1 MHYLYIPWPKV
12 YPILD
17 ASFIPPT
24 YRGDFLYRLGSSLAD
39 AGVTMLE
46 YRNKTGLPNDRSSSV
61 GWKTGAEAELLADA
75 EILRAVLPVGQVK
88 LILDDRADLVKKTGF
103 DGAHVDAGDLTPTEA
118 RRLLGP
124 KYILGTFGGS
134 DEFIPEILEEPIDY
148 FSIGPVFPT
157 RTKQI
162 STPPIGIEGVRK
174 LSEIAGENTVPAA
187 VGGITLPTA
196 AAALAAG
203 AKMVAVAGAIFRQP
217 DPAAEFRRW
226 MAELG

>member
-1 MHYLYIPWPKV
+1 MHYPHIPWPKV

-17 ASFIPPT
+17 VSFIPPT
-24 YRGDFLYRLGSSLAD
+24 RRGDFLLHLGSSLAD

-46 YRNKTGLPNDRSSSV
+46 YRNKTG
-61 GWKTGAEAELLADA
+61 AEDELLADA
-75 EILRAVLPVGQVK
+75 EILRAELPAGQVK
-88 LILDDRADLVKKTGF
+88 LILDDRTDLVAKVGF
-103 DGAHVDAGDLTPTEA
+103 DGAHVDAGDLSPTEA

-124 KYILGTFGGS
+124 NYILGTFGGS
-134 DEFIPEILEEPIDY
+134 DAFIPEILEEPADY

-157 RTKQI
+157 RTKKI

-174 LSEIAGENTVPAA
+174 LCEIAGENTVLAA

-196 AAALAAG
+196 VQALAAG
-203 AKMVAVAGAIFRQP
+203 ARMVAVAGAIFRQP
-217 DPAAEFRRW
+217 DQAAEFRRW

>member
-1 MHYLYIPWPKV
+1 MVTGKMHYLHIPWPKV

-17 ASFIPPT
+17 ASFIPLT
-24 YRGDFLYRLGSSLAD
+24 RRGDFLLRLGSSLAD

-46 YRNKTGLPNDRSSSV
+46 YRNKTG
-61 GWKTGAEAELLADA
+61 AEAELLADA
-75 EILRAVLPVGQVK
+75 EILRAELPTGQVK
-88 LILDDRADLVKKTGF
+88 LILDDRADLVEKVGF
-103 DGAHVDAGDLTPTEA
+103 DGAHVDAGDLSPTEA
-118 RRLLGP
+118 RKLLGP
-124 KYILGTFGGS
+124 NYILGTFGGS
-134 DEFIPEILEEPIDY
+134 DAFLPEILEEPVDY

-174 LSEIAGENTVPAA
+174 LCEIAGENTVLVA

-196 AAALAAG
+196 AQALAAG
-203 AKMVAVAGAIFRQP
+203 ARMVAIAGAIFRQP